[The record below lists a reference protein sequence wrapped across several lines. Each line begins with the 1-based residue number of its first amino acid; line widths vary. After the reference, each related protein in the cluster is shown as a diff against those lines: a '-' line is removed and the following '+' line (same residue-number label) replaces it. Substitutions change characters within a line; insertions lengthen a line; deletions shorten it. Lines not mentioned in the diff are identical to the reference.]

1 MKEGVFVR
9 FLIPCQTREG
19 KIEYRIETRRI
30 RLPLRRDDRLLL
42 DRRMSD

>member
-9 FLIPCQTREG
+9 FLVPCQTRDG

-30 RLPLRRDDRLLL
+30 RLPLRRDDRREL
-42 DRRMSD
+42 DRRLSD